1 MPRWFRSWFV
11 GFGGPEAS
19 EAPIGRQK
27 FPLSLNGLQQGSA
40 AQNRYDTLHVVGE
53 HIECHLGRNLVS
65 SSHQEVR
72 RTHPSLYGPE
82 RMLCCLTTQGHLIGV
97 LIEPLLNLLQHI
109 LVLPTRDAPLGA
121 SRALSLERAVLASG
135 RPVAAQHSA
144 MLLNGEAIRQPFT
157 GRAAVDVL
165 GRNIDEVLLAKTTC
179 GFCARGQRFRQCHR
193 DASFL
198 TGQNFLAIVV
208 AAI

>member
-1 MPRWFRSWFV
+1 MSSRKVLRRRSD
-11 GFGGPEAS
+11 AKS
-19 EAPIGRQK
+19 
-27 FPLSLNGLQQGSA
+27 FPLSLHRLQQCFA
-40 AQNRYDTLHVVGE
+40 AQKRYYTFHVVGE

-65 SSHQEVR
+65 SSHQEMR

-82 RMLCCLTTQGHLIGV
+82 RMLCRLTAQGHLIGV

-135 RPVAAQHSA
+135 RPVAAQPSA
-144 MLLNGEAIRQPFT
+144 MLLNGEPIRQPFT
-157 GRAAVDVL
+157 SRTAVDVL

-179 GFCARGQRFRQCHR
+179 GFCARGQRFGNVTVMPA
-193 DASFL
+193 ASQARISWL
-198 TGQNFLAIVV
+198 S
-208 AAI
+208 